1 MLPINTFEL
10 HLSYEETLSTSNSY
24 RFNKTQ
30 KFSIHLP
37 DYINKNQLIDPFSKL
52 TPNQKQ
58 LSLKIIDRG
67 RDLAHQLQE
76 KTGKKVPIVGSFS
89 VIGESKSDFY
99 QKIAA
104 LVERYSSKDIFISP
118 QWLPPVAW
126 YFGGSVTLNSFCTKR
141 MPLILKI

>member
-10 HLSYEETLSTSNSY
+10 HLSYEETLSIDSSY
-24 RFNKTQ
+24 QFNETQ

-52 TPNQKQ
+52 TDQKE
-58 LSLKIIDRG
+58 LSLKIIDRVA
-67 RDLAHQLQE
+67 DLAHQLQE

-104 LVERYSSKDIFISP
+104 L
-118 QWLPPVAW
+118 
-126 YFGGSVTLNSFCTKR
+126 C
-141 MPLILKI
+141 

>member
-1 MLPINTFEL
+1 M
-10 HLSYEETLSTSNSY
+10 STSNSY
-24 RFNKTQ
+24 RFNETQ

-52 TPNQKQ
+52 PTMGTFLP
-58 LSLKIIDRG
+58 
-67 RDLAHQLQE
+67 
-76 KTGKKVPIVGSFS
+76 VFS

-126 YFGGSVTLNSFCTKR
+126 YFGAQ
-141 MPLILKI
+141 